1 MKSWD
6 GLNYYTT
13 NTTLWVEL
21 MNRST
26 EEWGIGYLPAKLVAI
41 PGKFNSSYNISDD
54 AILIQHAAE
63 SKAGSRDTEKII
75 FGVASGIVIL
85 FMAAWIF
92 INFDDLKPPTDDD
105 EGTGVKPV
113 EDAISARTR
122 TTEQTA
128 NEREDAQEFAAFCQ
142 QLKDFYYNDKKS
154 ELEAAERDIVEE
166 SGPTVEKPWVGDI
179 EEASALLRK
188 LYSLK
193 ITMRNDGDS
202 EHVTL
207 AERNRHLAES
217 DAILAEVNRI
227 IEARATAMRD
237 PSQLRAEEEDLAQIR
252 EIETA
257 VGEIEAENHAP
268 MRWDD
273 SQRSRVSRV
282 SR

>member
-1 MKSWD
+1 MKSWN

-26 EEWGIGYLPAKLVAI
+26 EEWGIGYLPARLVAI

-54 AILIQHAAE
+54 AILIQHAAKT
-63 SKAGSRDTEKII
+63 KAGSRDTEKIV

-85 FMAAWIF
+85 FMVAWIWY
-92 INFDDLKPPTDDD
+92 NWDDLKPPKDDD
-105 EGTGVKPV
+105 EATIIVPG
-113 EDAISARTR
+113 EDATSARTR
-122 TTEQTA
+122 TTELTA
-128 NEREDAQEFAAFCQ
+128 NEKDKQEFKAFCQ
-142 QLKDFYYNDKKS
+142 QLEERYYSDKKS

-166 SGPTVEKPWVGDI
+166 SGPTADKPWVGDM
-179 EEASALLRK
+179 EEAAALLRK

-193 ITMRNDGDS
+193 IKMRNDGDS

-207 AERNRHLAES
+207 AERSRNLAES
-217 DAILAEVNRI
+217 DAILAEVNRLV
-227 IEARATAMRD
+227 EARAAAMRD
-237 PSQLRAEEEDLAQIR
+237 PSQLRAEGEEMAEMEEVEVVL
-252 EIETA
+252 
-257 VGEIEAENHAP
+257 GEIEAENHVP

-273 SQRSRVSRV
+273 SQRSRVSRA

>member
-54 AILIQHAAE
+54 AILIQHAAQ

-85 FMAAWIF
+85 FMAAWIVY
-92 INFDDLKPPTDDD
+92 NFDDLKPPKDDD
-105 EGTGVKPV
+105 EGAGTKDG
-113 EDAISARTR
+113 EDATSTRTR
-122 TTEQTA
+122 TTEVTA
-128 NEREDAQEFAAFCQ
+128 NEQDAQEFGAFCQ
-142 QLKDFYYNDKKS
+142 QLKDFYYSDNRS

-217 DAILAEVNRI
+217 DAILAEVNRL
-227 IEARATAMRD
+227 IEVRAAAMRD
-237 PSQLRAEEEDLAQIR
+237 PSQLRAEDEDMAEME

-257 VGEIEAENHAP
+257 LSEIEAENHAP